1 MTPPPPSERKSRLL
15 GAGEIDVSFEFFP
28 PKNDK
33 MEQNLW
39 TSIRRLEPLCP
50 EFVSVT
56 YGAGGSTRE
65 RTHNTVSRIVKE
77 TALRPA
83 AHLTC
88 VDASKDEVNQVAK
101 DYWDAGV
108 RHIVALRGDPPEGP
122 GTAYKAH
129 AGGYENAADLVA
141 GLKNV
146 AKFEISVAGYP
157 ETHPESQTV
166 SADIENLKAKV
177 DAGADRVITQ
187 FCFDNTHYLRFVEQA
202 RAAGIWVPITP
213 GVVPIHSFRQV
224 AGFAVRAGSNV
235 PAWLAR
241 RFEGLE
247 EDPST
252 SHLVAAAVATEQVM
266 GLVDEGIK
274 SFHFYTLNRA
284 DLVYAICHLLG
295 LRPLKTAPLET
306 RRTAAG

>member
-1 MTPPPPSERKSRLL
+1 MTPIASERKSRLL
-15 GAGEIDVSFEFFP
+15 GSGEIDVSFEFFP
-28 PKNDK
+28 PKNEK

-39 TSIRRLEPLCP
+39 TAINRLAPLCP

-65 RTHNTVSRIVKE
+65 RTHNTVARIASE

-88 VDASKDEVNQVAK
+88 VNASKDEVNAVAQG
-101 DYWDAGV
+101 YWDAGV

-122 GTAYKAH
+122 GTAYKVH
-129 AGGYENAADLVA
+129 PGGYETTADLVK
-141 GLKNV
+141 GLKDI
-146 AKFEISVAGYP
+146 AKFEVSVAGYP
-157 ETHPESQTV
+157 ETHPESQTAA
-166 SADIENLKAKV
+166 ADIEHLKAKV

-187 FCFDNTHYLRFVEQA
+187 FGFDNAHYLRFVERA
-202 RAAGIWVPITP
+202 RAAGIWVPIMP
-213 GVVPIHSFRQV
+213 GIVPIHSFRQV
-224 AGFAVRAGSNV
+224 AGFAVRAGATV

-241 RFEGLE
+241 RFEGLD
-247 EDPST
+247 EDPAT

-295 LRPLKTAPLET
+295 LRPLMANPLEEPA
-306 RRTAAG
+306 RAAG

>member
-1 MTPPPPSERKSRLL
+1 MAEQKEKKSRLL

-28 PKNDK
+28 PKTDK
-33 MEQNLW
+33 MEEQLW
-39 TSIRRLEPLCP
+39 ASVKRLEPLAP

-65 RTHNTVSRIVKE
+65 RTHATVSRIIKE

-88 VDASKDEVNQVAK
+88 VNATKDEVNEVARA
-101 DYWDAGV
+101 YWAAGV
-108 RHIVALRGDPPEGP
+108 RHIVALRGDPPDGVG
-122 GTAYKAH
+122 GTYQPH
-129 AGGYENAADLVA
+129 PGGYINAADLVA
-141 GLKNV
+141 GLKKI
-146 AKFEISVAGYP
+146 APFEISVGGYP
-157 ETHPESQTV
+157 EKHPESPTLQ
-166 SADIENLKAKV
+166 ADMDNLKAKV
-177 DAGADRVITQ
+177 DAGADRIITQ
-187 FCFDNTHYLRFVEQA
+187 FGFDNTHYLRFLERA

-213 GVVPIHSFRQV
+213 GMVPIHNFRQV
-224 AGFAVRAGSNV
+224 AGFAVKAGASV

-247 EDPST
+247 NDPAT
-252 SHLVAAAVATEQVM
+252 THLVAAAVATEQAM
-266 GLVDEGIK
+266 DLVDEGIK

-295 LRPLKTAPLET
+295 LRPLKTAPLEM
-306 RRTAAG
+306 RRAAS